1 MKKLKALI
9 GAGVLFAAAMCFIS
23 CGNAAGGGGGEDNG
37 SKTSLSSLV
46 GKAFY
51 FVDSELDDNAPYEA
65 DESEENKENE
75 GTDPSNTGNSGNGS
89 GSQNPSGTG
98 EEGSTSTHPGEH
110 SGEDSEEQN
119 PSGSDSGSGNGS
131 GSGSG
136 SGSSPAEAQDYTK
149 NENTVW
155 IYFSSSDNALWGTGS
170 IVKTYDGKTDK
181 LKSSELDYSK
191 LKITHYGTY
200 KEETV
205 MPSNNKIPV
214 FSIRHEADKI
224 RYSADILW
232 FPGKAAETEEYG
244 ILNNT
249 VKSYELFMNSDRLT
263 IKVTKDKYT
272 KRGTQYQEWGTY
284 TWKELDLNAGFCLPG
299 EFGSYRVRENFDI
312 VTTNSIADNLITG
325 MKFERAGSYDSITLN
340 KSNDL
345 FKNPYSSDFPSLWTL
360 IKAGN
365 NYKFYTGK
373 WSAAEEKSIE
383 IEEGKYFTCTLKDAG
398 INKDGNF
405 TCVKIGDNI
414 YYNTDI
420 ELSYDEK
427 DDIATGL
434 ENYLAGK
441 PNKINSGDDS
451 KDDADKEDE
460 TNPSDQTDPGTQV
473 PPGPIHT
480 DDGEI
485 DSGETYALYY
495 GEQLISSEIPT
506 GVLSYM
512 GLTEGSDYSIDSANK
527 KIILTAS
534 GMQKFSAG
542 ASVPQ
547 M

>member
-23 CGNAAGGGGGEDNG
+23 CGNTAGGGGGEDNG

-51 FVDSELDDNAPYEA
+51 FVDSELDDNAPSEA

-75 GTDPSNTGNSGNGS
+75 ETDPSGTGNSGNES

-98 EEGSTSTHPGEH
+98 EEGSTNTQPGE
-110 SGEDSEEQN
+110 DN
-119 PSGSDSGSGNGS
+119 PSGSDSGSGN
-131 GSGSG
+131 GSG

-200 KEETV
+200 KEETI
-205 MPSNNKIPV
+205 MPSENKIPV
-214 FSIRHEADKI
+214 FSIRHEADEI
-224 RYSADILW
+224 RYSTDILW
-232 FPGKAAETEEYG
+232 FPGNAAETEEYG

-249 VKSYELFMNSDRLT
+249 VKSYELFTKSENLI

-284 TWKELDLNAGFCLPG
+284 TWKPLDLNAGFCLPG
-299 EFGSYRVRENFDI
+299 DFGSYRVREIFNI

-325 MKFERAGSYDSITLN
+325 IKFESAGSYDSITLDERN
-340 KSNDL
+340 VHT
-345 FKNPYSSDFPSLWTL
+345 KNPYSSDFPSSWTL

-373 WSAAEEKSIE
+373 WSAAEQKSIE
-383 IEEGKYFTCTLKDAG
+383 ITEGKYFTCTLKDAG
-398 INKDGNF
+398 INKDGNL

-420 ELSYDEK
+420 ELSYNEK

-480 DDGEI
+480 DDGES

-495 GEQLISSEIPT
+495 GEQLISPATPLS
-506 GVLSYM
+506 VLAYM
-512 GLTEGSDYSIDSANK
+512 GLKEGTDYSIDATNK
-527 KIILTAS
+527 KIILTDS
-534 GMQKFSAG
+534 GMQIFASA
-542 ASVPQ
+542 ASAPQ